1 MPTLHPRSGEQ
12 GQPVTIKHPST
23 PTPQSHWLDPH
34 ATAITV
40 PDGELPATLNG
51 VVLAPWHDH
60 PTSADEWN
68 ALTNTTLAGQE
79 PPLKKAPGMKL
90 SAGVVVR
97 EPDGR
102 FWVVAP
108 TNRFG
113 GYDWVFPK
121 GTVGQGMSLQATAL
135 CEALEES
142 GLRVRITGLLGDFA
156 RTTSV
161 CRYYLAERIG
171 GSPAAMGWESQAVA
185 LAPLETLPGLL
196 TAAADQPV
204 LAAIRQVLS
213 EQNASAASTM
223 LEHAAPPSFL
233 ESAASEYL
241 GSPEVVTPIV
251 AGFCQAVEQALKDEE
266 YGKIKPEEFVAKVT
280 ALTRDTAAIFSG
292 DHPDY
297 KTIPGYHDGALR
309 YKLMADLAPF
319 WRVARSRW
327 DDDPVCVLFEW
338 LGVMM
343 AEKLK
348 ETQGDE
354 ILFQVKF
361 GPLMRYA
368 VGVLLGVEARAR

>member
-12 GQPVTIKHPST
+12 GQPVIIKHPST

-40 PDGELPATLNG
+40 PDGELPDALNG
-51 VVLAPWHDH
+51 VALVPWRDH
-60 PTSADEWN
+60 PTSAEGWN

-156 RTTSV
+156 RITSV

-185 LAPLETLPGLL
+185 LAPLDALPSLL

-204 LAAIRQVLS
+204 LAAIRQAF
-213 EQNASAASTM
+213 ASPASCPAAST
-223 LEHAAPPSFL
+223 
-233 ESAASEYL
+233 
-241 GSPEVVTPIV
+241 
-251 AGFCQAVEQALKDEE
+251 
-266 YGKIKPEEFVAKVT
+266 
-280 ALTRDTAAIFSG
+280 
-292 DHPDY
+292 
-297 KTIPGYHDGALR
+297 
-309 YKLMADLAPF
+309 
-319 WRVARSRW
+319 
-327 DDDPVCVLFEW
+327 
-338 LGVMM
+338 
-343 AEKLK
+343 
-348 ETQGDE
+348 
-354 ILFQVKF
+354 
-361 GPLMRYA
+361 
-368 VGVLLGVEARAR
+368 

>member
-1 MPTLHPRSGEQ
+1 MPILHPRPGEQ

-23 PTPQSHWLDPH
+23 PTPQPHWLDPH

-40 PDGELPATLNG
+40 PDGELPDALNG
-51 VVLAPWHDH
+51 VALAPWRDH
-60 PTSADEWN
+60 PTSAEGWN
-68 ALTNTTLAGQE
+68 ALTNAALAGQE
-79 PPLKKAPGMKL
+79 PPLKKSPGMKL

-113 GYDWVFPK
+113 GYDWVLPK
-121 GTVGQGMSLQATAL
+121 GTVSEGMSLQATAL

-142 GLRVRITGLLGDFA
+142 GLQVRIIGLLGDFA

-171 GSPAAMGWESQAVA
+171 GSAAAMGWESQAVA
-185 LAPLETLPGLL
+185 LAPLEALPGLM

-204 LAAIRQVLS
+204 LAAIRQILG
-213 EQNASAASTM
+213 EQRASAENAM
-223 LEHAAPPSFL
+223 LESAVPPSFF
-233 ESAASEYL
+233 ESAVSGYL
-241 GSPEVVTPIV
+241 GNPEVVTPIV
-251 AGFCQAVEQALKDEE
+251 AGFCQAFEQALRDKE
-266 YGKIKPEEFVAKVT
+266 YGKINPGEFVEKVT

-292 DHPDY
+292 DHSDY
-297 KTIPGYHDGALR
+297 KIIPGYHDGALR

-319 WRVARSRW
+319 WRRARERW
-327 DDDPVCVLFEW
+327 GDDPVCVLFEW
-338 LGVMM
+338 LAVMM

-368 VGVLLGVEARAR
+368 VGVLQGVEARAR

>member
-51 VVLAPWHDH
+51 VALALWRDH
-60 PTSADEWN
+60 PTSAEGWN
-68 ALTNTTLAGQE
+68 ALTNAALAGQE
-79 PPLKKAPGMKL
+79 PPLQKSPGMKL

-121 GTVGQGMSLQATAL
+121 GTVGQGRSLQATAL

-142 GLRVRITGLLGDFA
+142 GLQVCITGLLGDFA

-185 LAPLETLPGLL
+185 LAPLDALPSLL

-204 LAAIRQVLS
+204 LAAIRK
-213 EQNASAASTM
+213 A
-223 LEHAAPPSFL
+223 
-233 ESAASEYL
+233 L
-241 GSPEVVTPIV
+241 G
-251 AGFCQAVEQALKDEE
+251 A
-266 YGKIKPEEFVAKVT
+266 
-280 ALTRDTAAIFSG
+280 
-292 DHPDY
+292 
-297 KTIPGYHDGALR
+297 
-309 YKLMADLAPF
+309 
-319 WRVARSRW
+319 
-327 DDDPVCVLFEW
+327 
-338 LGVMM
+338 
-343 AEKLK
+343 
-348 ETQGDE
+348 
-354 ILFQVKF
+354 
-361 GPLMRYA
+361 
-368 VGVLLGVEARAR
+368 